1 MQVHDW
7 VVRAFVSVYSLR
19 EKKTVINLHAKLYTV
34 KIIIQPLI
42 NTFRHFFL
50 KINHFLRFPLIIR
63 LPNDI
68 KLISSINCY
77 SYELNECYLQ
87 GLYVV
92 QLSQSPPL
100 LWPFL
105 ENLNVLDVYNEL
117 RLQCTLTSLI
127 YQLHELLITGNI
139 N

>member
-1 MQVHDW
+1 M
-7 VVRAFVSVYSLR
+7 
-19 EKKTVINLHAKLYTV
+19 
-34 KIIIQPLI
+34 
-42 NTFRHFFL
+42 
-50 KINHFLRFPLIIR
+50 IR